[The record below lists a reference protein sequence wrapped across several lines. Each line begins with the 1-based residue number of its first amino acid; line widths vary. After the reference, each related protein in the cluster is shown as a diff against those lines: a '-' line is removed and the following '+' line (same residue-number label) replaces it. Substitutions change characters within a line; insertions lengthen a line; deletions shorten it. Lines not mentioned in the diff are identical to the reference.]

1 MWVHHAG
8 LALAQGCCDGGFA
21 SIDIYADFMGR
32 SADPTRNLI
41 PVRFSISRYEAGGPD
56 RDRCAAVRAGVES
69 APQPRLS
76 QIECTYE
83 QMDTSL
89 HAVCGA
95 LVEIL
100 GPVFWAMLLV
110 TFVHAELF
118 GN

>member
-1 MWVHHAG
+1 MRQEDQTGIDAQLSEREWR
-8 LALAQGCCDGGFA
+8 AL
-21 SIDIYADFMGR
+21 
-32 SADPTRNLI
+32 PK
-41 PVRFSISRYEAGGPD
+41 
-56 RDRCAAVRAGVES
+56 
-69 APQPRLS
+69 PRLS